1 MHEYEKIE
9 QWLGFILPNLIFL
22 ILLPFL
28 LLFTLFC
35 MEMVTALF
43 LATKSFID
51 ELSWKNKA
59 VWIYLFLVCFSLYI
73 LYKKRRFIRSTH
85 PG

>member
-1 MHEYEKIE
+1 MNMKKIE

-22 ILLPFL
+22 ILLLFL

-51 ELSWKNKA
+51 ELSWKK
-59 VWIYLFLVCFSLYI
+59 
-73 LYKKRRFIRSTH
+73 
-85 PG
+85 